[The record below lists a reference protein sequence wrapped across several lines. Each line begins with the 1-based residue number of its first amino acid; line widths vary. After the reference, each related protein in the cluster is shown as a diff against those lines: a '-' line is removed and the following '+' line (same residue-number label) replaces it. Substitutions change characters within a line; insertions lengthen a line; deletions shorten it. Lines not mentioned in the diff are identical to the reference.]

1 MISALDMTI
10 QKSSVSDK
18 RTASRMDMASLL
30 AAQQLLAGS
39 GGASLSASQ
48 QQQLVGKQRNQNLSL
63 SIDQDSWQECFIFS
77 AATNEQQFAAVVSNA
92 ATATSC
98 QVFVI
103 FKIQIFCNQ
112 KIKMTLGGTM
122 VQYSHQKSM
131 SSFIGLNSKR
141 LGCPVVH
148 YSVKSSC
155 RHCGYPQS

>member
-63 SIDQDSWQECFIFS
+63 SIDQDS
-77 AATNEQQFAAVVSNA
+77 
-92 ATATSC
+92 
-98 QVFVI
+98 
-103 FKIQIFCNQ
+103 
-112 KIKMTLGGTM
+112 
-122 VQYSHQKSM
+122 
-131 SSFIGLNSKR
+131 
-141 LGCPVVH
+141 
-148 YSVKSSC
+148 
-155 RHCGYPQS
+155 

>member
-92 ATATSC
+92 ATATAC
-98 QVFVI
+98 QVSFVPP
-103 FKIQIFCNQ
+103 FPLNFLQPKQVCQNLDTRQ
-112 KIKMTLGGTM
+112 SYLGSTVKMLSE
-122 VQYSHQKSM
+122 Y
-131 SSFIGLNSKR
+131 
-141 LGCPVVH
+141 C
-148 YSVKSSC
+148 
-155 RHCGYPQS
+155 